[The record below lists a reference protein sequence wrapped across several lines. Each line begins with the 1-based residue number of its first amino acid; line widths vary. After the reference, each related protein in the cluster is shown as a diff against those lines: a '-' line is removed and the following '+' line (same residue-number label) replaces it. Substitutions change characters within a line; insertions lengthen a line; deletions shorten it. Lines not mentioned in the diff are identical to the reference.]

1 MAKAR
6 ISKKTKS
13 ILFFGSLFLLLVV
26 LGLFVYF
33 YDKILWQDTANRA
46 TFARPLE
53 IIVILVGLAIDGL
66 GGAFGLYRMWNGQ
79 PKLFIYDV
87 GLRLLITGFLI
98 AFISAMADYLGVGGH
113 HLLPYFGPLQAA
125 GVYLGEGVIG
135 AGFLMMF
142 PYRIHNSS

>member
-6 ISKKTKS
+6 ITKKHKS
-13 ILFFGSLFLLLVV
+13 ILFFVGLFLLLVA
-26 LGLFVYF
+26 LGLFVF
-33 YDKILWQDTANRA
+33 IYDKILWGDPDQQAA
-46 TFARPLE
+46 LGRPLE
-53 IIVILVGLAIDGL
+53 IMIILVGLAIDGV

-79 PKLFIYDV
+79 PKSFIYDV

-98 AFISAMADYLGVGGH
+98 AFIAAMADYLGVGGH

-125 GVYLGEGVIG
+125 GVYLGEVVIA

-142 PYRIHNSS
+142 PYRNPNS

>member
-13 ILFFGSLFLLLVV
+13 ILFFGGLFLLLVA
-26 LGLFVYF
+26 LGLFVYI
-33 YDKILWQDTANRA
+33 YDKILWGDPDHQAA
-46 TFARPLE
+46 WGRPLE
-53 IIVILVGLAIDGL
+53 IMVILVGLAIDGG

-79 PKLFIYDV
+79 PKSFIYDV

-113 HLLPYFGPLQAA
+113 HMLPYFGPLQAA
-125 GVYLGEGVIG
+125 GVYLGEMVIG

-142 PYRIHNSS
+142 PYRMHNS

>member
-13 ILFFGSLFLLLVV
+13 ILFFVGLFLLLVA

-33 YDKILWQDTANRA
+33 YDKILWQDTSIQA

-53 IIVILVGLAIDGL
+53 IMVILVGLALDGA

-79 PKLFIYDV
+79 PKSFIYDV

-98 AFISAMADYLGVGGH
+98 AFISAMADYLGMGGH
-113 HLLPYFGPLQAA
+113 HMLPYFGPLQAA

-142 PYRIHNSS
+142 PYHIHDS